1 MLKFSPLVLPAGHL
15 IWPPN
20 VPSLLF
26 QKSEKKNLLFPSFLC
41 HTIISMPKLRERMPN
56 TTERTI
62 PDEKKVGYNPHL
74 TATGQENLVF
84 PYANYKVL
92 PERTIKKEGN

>member
-1 MLKFSPLVLPAGHL
+1 MAAKCPVLA
-15 IWPPN
+15 
-20 VPSLLF
+20 V
-26 QKSEKKNLLFPSFLC
+26 SEVRKKNLLFPSFLC

-62 PDEKKVGYNPHL
+62 PDEKKVGYSPHL

-84 PYANYKVL
+84 LYANYKVL

>member
-1 MLKFSPLVLPAGHL
+1 MVAKCPVLA
-15 IWPPN
+15 
-20 VPSLLF
+20 V
-26 QKSEKKNLLFPSFLC
+26 SEVRKKNLLFPSFLC

-62 PDEKKVGYNPHL
+62 SDEKKVGHSPHL

-92 PERTIKKEGN
+92 PERTIKKE